1 MFEFDKI
8 PNHKGK
14 LALITGANT
23 GLGLETTK
31 WFVQKDIKVVMACR
45 NLEKAEEAKKNVLS
59 EFPNADIDLMKLDLS
74 SLESVKNFASEFNKK
89 YDKLDLLIN
98 NAGVMIPPYSKTKE
112 GFELQFGVN
121 HLGHFL
127 LTDLLLPTIKSTE
140 DSRVVALSSLAH
152 RSGRINLDDIN
163 WEKKYSKMKAYGQ
176 SKLAN
181 LMFALDLDLKLK
193 QNGIKTLSVA
203 AHPGGSNTDLVRH
216 IPKLLY
222 YVLLPLFSFMSHS
235 PKNAALPTVMAALDP
250 SVEGGDYFGPQS
262 RTEVKGKPGKAKI
275 EPHALD
281 LEMRKKLWEISEK
294 MVGQEFTV

>member
-1 MFEFDKI
+1 MFDFNKI
-8 PNHKGK
+8 SNQKGK
-14 LALITGANT
+14 TALITGANT

-45 NLEKAEEAKKNVLS
+45 NLEKAEEAKKSVLA
-59 EFPNADIDLMKLDLS
+59 EHPTAELELMELDLS
-74 SLESVKNFASEFNKK
+74 SLESVKSFAAAFLEKR
-89 YDKLDLLIN
+89 DKLDLLIN
-98 NAGVMIPPYSKTKE
+98 NAGVMIPPYSKTKD

-127 LTDLLLPTIKSTE
+127 LTNLLLPVINETE
-140 DSRVVALSSLAH
+140 GARIVTLSSVAH
-152 RSGRINLDDIN
+152 KSGRINLDDIN

-181 LMFALDLDLKLK
+181 LMFALDLNEKFQEK
-193 QNGIKTLSVA
+193 GIKTLSVA

-235 PKNAALPTVMAALDP
+235 PKKAALPTVMAALDP
-250 SVEGGDYFGPQS
+250 SVKGGEYFGPQS
-262 RTEVKGKPGKAKI
+262 RTEMKGKPGRALIESHAK
-275 EPHALD
+275 D
-281 LEMRKKLWEISEK
+281 MTVRKKLWELSEEMVK
-294 MVGQEFTV
+294 MPFEV